1 MQNAKK
7 LGDDARLCIRSAFR
21 LHSRPKRGIVLSM
34 NWQNRITAS
43 PEICHGKACIAGTR
57 VMVSVVIDNIAAGVS
72 RDELMRSYPS
82 IRSED
87 IDAALQYAA
96 ELTRERIV
104 PLAMGA

>member
-1 MQNAKK
+1 
-7 LGDDARLCIRSAFR
+7 
-21 LHSRPKRGIVLSM
+21 
-34 NWQNRITAS
+34 
-43 PEICHGKACIAGTR
+43 
-57 VMVSVVIDNIAAGVS
+57 MVSVVIDNIAAGVS